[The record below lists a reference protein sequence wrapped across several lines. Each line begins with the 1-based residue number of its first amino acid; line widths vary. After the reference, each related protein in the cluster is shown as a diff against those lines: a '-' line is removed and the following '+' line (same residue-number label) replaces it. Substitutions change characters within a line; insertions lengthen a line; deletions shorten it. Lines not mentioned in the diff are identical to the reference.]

1 MLRPFGDRLR
11 SRGTICNCQF
21 TGTDV
26 GAVANRLVAG
36 LILQIAGDGDR
47 PLLRKDRAEG
57 ISSARRRY
65 REILA
70 DPKLSLE
77 DRDMFL
83 DGFQVE

>member
-1 MLRPFGDRLR
+1 MLETLR
-11 SRGTICNCQF
+11 RSFEIKGNNLQLPVYRHGRGR
-21 TGTDV
+21 
-26 GAVANRLVAG
+26 VANRLVAG

-47 PLLRKDRAEG
+47 PLLRKNRAEG
-57 ISSARRRY
+57 INSARRRY